1 MIARRLS
8 VDYSTSLFN
17 GDKIIISNLSIHINK
32 YQYQII
38 VNNNRIG
45 MERKYVCINDLKE
58 LAKRRLRPGDFNY
71 IELGAEDEITKHRN

>member
-1 MIARRLS
+1 
-8 VDYSTSLFN
+8 
-17 GDKIIISNLSIHINK
+17 
-32 YQYQII
+32 
-38 VNNNRIG
+38 